1 MAIAKKATEAVKK
14 AQESQKVQFD
24 KHQRDKEFE
33 VGDQVMISTKGFPAY
48 GKEDA
53 NYIGPYP
60 VTKKFSPL
68 VYELD
73 LLAGTKF
80 HPRFNIEKL
89 KQYHASPERFDT
101 RSVPPPPVV
110 KHGEIEYEVEKILAK
125 RLQGK
130 KGKKIEEYKVR
141 WKGYT
146 AKEDTWEPKTNLVGA
161 PDALLEFETSLKT

>member
-1 MAIAKKATEAVKK
+1 
-14 AQESQKVQFD
+14 
-24 KHQRDKEFE
+24 
-33 VGDQVMISTKGFPAY
+33 MISTKGFPAY

-73 LLAGTKF
+73 LPAGTKF
-80 HPRFNIEKL
+80 HPWFNIEKL

-110 KHGEIEYEVEKILAK
+110 KHGKIEYEVEKILAK
-125 RLQGK
+125 RL
-130 KGKKIEEYKVR
+130 
-141 WKGYT
+141 
-146 AKEDTWEPKTNLVGA
+146 
-161 PDALLEFETSLKT
+161 